1 MKMND
6 NESLNKTESFPISV
20 DAYIV
25 SINEKTDGMLKHTR
39 INIHDISKTSIGF
52 ISNTK
57 LIKNYF
63 YDIKITLW
71 NTNEINTAIKIVKE
85 KKNNIKYEY
94 EAILIGLSKQNEKAI
109 NTYSLL
115 LEKGE

>member
-6 NESLNKTESFPISV
+6 NESLDKTESFPISV

-52 ISNTK
+52 TSNTK

-71 NTNEINTAIKIVKE
+71 NTNEINTVIKIIKE